1 MEVLIGFVESI
12 VFKSDDTGYVVCK
25 IRSEKNLISAVGTV
39 PFIKEGQNVKLKGYW
54 IVHKQFG
61 NQFNIQEYE
70 EVLPDSLD
78 GIEKYLSAGIIHG
91 IGPVTAKKIISKF
104 GNETLDI
111 MENHIERL
119 KEIEGIGEK
128 KFQIIYKSYI
138 EQQGLKDVILYFH
151 KHGVTNNQ
159 CMKIYKKFGPNA
171 KQIVSNNPYILCE
184 EISGIGFKTADRI
197 AMSIGIEND
206 SEFRIQSGIKYTMNQ
221 FCAAG
226 STYML
231 KSDIIKEC
239 EKNLLVSKELIEKNL
254 YDMAASQKIVLE
266 KVNGEEAGFL
276 LQYYYC
282 ELGVTSKI
290 ITLGLQDIQTINTDI
305 DFEID
310 VFEREQ
316 KINFAESQREAIRGA
331 FSNGI
336 EIITGGPGT
345 GKTTIIKAIIHIY
358 ENNGM
363 KVVLGA
369 PTGRAAKRM
378 TESTGR
384 EAKTIHRLL
393 EIGVSDDEGEESIF
407 AKGEGSPL
415 DCDVIIIDE
424 ASMIDIMLM
433 HSLLKAVNLGT
444 RLIIVGDVDQLPS
457 VGPGN
462 VLRDLIESEYIK
474 VVRLKEIF
482 RQGTES
488 LIVVNAHRINKGQ
501 MPLLNHKDKDFF
513 FINCD
518 NQEKIVNIIK
528 DLVYRRLPKFNKT
541 WDKLRDMQV
550 LTPMRKGVL
559 GVNNLNISLQEMF
572 NPKSKYKKEKELKDI
587 TFREGDKVMQTKN
600 NYTLKWFRVGGSGE
614 NEGVGVFNG
623 DLGFIESIDKE
634 RKCMTIIFDEERK
647 VVYDFNFLDELDLAY
662 ATTIHKSQGS
672 EFKVVIIPVF
682 MGSPFLMNRNLLYT
696 GITRAKQLVVVVG
709 FQKALMYMINN
720 TNSMERHSALK
731 YRIRDIISQD
741 EIEHNESSKDELE
754 FDEEFIK
761 GLEEFNEHNESF

>member
-1 MEVLIGFVESI
+1 MEVLNGFVESI
-12 VFKSDDTGYVVCK
+12 VFRSDDTGYVVCK

-54 IVHKQFG
+54 TVHKQFG

-70 EVLPDSLD
+70 EVLPNSLD
-78 GIEKYLSAGIIHG
+78 GIEKYLSAGVIHG
-91 IGPVTAKKIISKF
+91 IGPVTAKKIIAKF
-104 GNETLDI
+104 GEQTLDI

-119 KEIEGIGEK
+119 MEIEGIGEK

-159 CMKIYKKFGPNA
+159 CMKIYKKFGANA
-171 KQIVSNNPYILCE
+171 KQIVSANPYILCD

-197 AMSIGIEND
+197 AMSIGIENNSD
-206 SEFRIQSGIKYTMNQ
+206 FRIQSGIKYTMNQ
-221 FCAAG
+221 FCAVG
-226 STYML
+226 STYMP
-231 KSDIIKEC
+231 KADIIKEC

-254 YDMAASQKIVLE
+254 YDMAATQKIVLE

-290 ITLGLQDIQTINTDI
+290 ITLGLQDIQTINTDV

-310 VFEREQ
+310 VFEKEQ
-316 KINFAESQREAIRGA
+316 KINFADSQREAIRGA
-331 FSNGI
+331 FNNGI

-363 KVVLGA
+363 KVILGA

-393 EIGVSDDEGEESIF
+393 EMGVSEDEGNESVF
-407 AKGEGSPL
+407 AKGESSPL

-433 HSLLKAVNLGT
+433 HSLLKAINLGT

-488 LIVVNAHRINKGQ
+488 LIVVNAHRINEGQ
-501 MPLLNHKDKDFF
+501 MPLLNQKDKDFF
-513 FINCD
+513 FINGE
-518 NQEKIVNIIK
+518 NQEKIVDTIK
-528 DLVYRRLPKFNKT
+528 DLINRRLPTFNNT

-550 LTPMRKGVL
+550 LTPMRKGIL
-559 GVNNLNISLQEMF
+559 GVNNLNLSLQEMF
-572 NPKSKYKKEKELKDI
+572 NPKSKDKKEKELKDI

-600 NYTLKWFRVGGSGE
+600 NYTLKWFRVSGSGE
-614 NEGVGVFNG
+614 NEGIGVFNG
-623 DLGFIESIDKE
+623 DLGFIESIDEE
-634 RKCMTIIFDEERK
+634 RKCMTIIFDDERK
-647 VVYDFNFLDELDLAY
+647 VVYDYNFLDELDLAY

-731 YRIRDIISQD
+731 YRIRDIINQD
-741 EIEHNESSKDELE
+741 EMENDMVLKDDHEL
-754 FDEEFIK
+754 DEEFLK
-761 GLEEFNEHNESF
+761 GLEEFNKDSDKL